1 MSAPSADLQLARYS
15 FQRKLDEI
23 AACRGRATELIS
35 LYVSP
40 GKQVSDVMSYLRNEY
55 AQSSNIKS
63 RTTRKN
69 VMWAIESLMGRV
81 RGFKEP
87 PPNGVAFFVG
97 NKAIGADKS
106 EPVTFIVEPPE
117 PLNTYLYRCDS
128 SFFLDPLLAMVHEPD
143 VWGLIVMDR
152 AEVTLGLLR
161 GKRVEPLRNRSSLV
175 PSKHGRG
182 GQSQHRFER
191 MIEHAA
197 HEFFV
202 KIAEMAAELFLPRK
216 EQLKGILLGGPGA
229 TKEYFF
235 KEGYL
240 QYELQQKVVQPLF
253 DTGYTDE
260 YGLRELVEKATQT
273 LHGLELTEEKRL
285 IQRLL
290 NEIRKADGRPRRL
303 RRGRCEPRP
312 GPGRG
317 RRPDRLR
324 GSPPAARPVPVHRLR
339 ARVRAVAGRRGDRR
353 GPGRT
358 VPQVRPAHADREVER
373 RLRGRAVPPGGRIR
387 RDRSPR
393 FHRERGG
400 RAAREGVPRRRGPSS
415 VPDHHSDTAAT
426 ALHRP
431 ELTRLRPDLRQGSQG
446 VPFFARTCAAAGE
459 EPRVH
464 QRWFRGSS
472 SEGGGAPGVAD
483 ALAGGAAPAA
493 PGG

>member
-23 AACRGRATELIS
+23 AAARGRATELIS

-40 GKQVSDVMSYLRNEY
+40 GKQLSDVMSYLRNEY

-81 RGFKEP
+81 RSFKEVP
-87 PPNGVAFFVG
+87 ANGLAFFVG

-128 SFFLDPLLAMVHEPD
+128 TFFLDPLTAMVHEPD
-143 VWGLIVMDR
+143 TWGLIVMDR

-161 GKRVEPLRNRSSLV
+161 GKRVEPLRNRQSLV

-202 KIAEMAAELFLPRK
+202 KIGEMSTELFLPRK
-216 EQLKGILLGGPGA
+216 DVLKGILLGGPGA
-229 TKEYFF
+229 TKEYFY
-235 KEGYL
+235 KENYL

-260 YGLRELVEKATQT
+260 YGLKELVEKATQT
-273 LHGLELTEEKRL
+273 LHGLEITDEKRI

-290 NEIRKADGRPRRL
+290 AEIRKAETGL
-303 RRGRCEPRP
+303 AAY
-312 GPGRG
+312 GPN
-317 RRPDRLR
+317 D
-324 GSPPAARPVPVHRLR
+324 V
-339 ARVRAVAGRRGDRR
+339 
-353 GPGRT
+353 
-358 VPQVRPAHADREVER
+358 AHALEI
-373 RLRGRAVPPGGRIR
+373 GAVDTLLI
-387 RDRSPR
+387 S
-393 FHRERGG
+393 
-400 RAAREGVPRRRGPSS
+400 EG
-415 VPDHHSDTAAT
+415 
-426 ALHRP
+426 
-431 ELTRLRPDLRQGSQG
+431 LRQQHVTFRCSSCGTE
-446 VPFFARTCAAAGE
+446 FARTLPDAEVDVVLDQPCPKCGQRSLTEASKEDFVESLFRRAEASGASARLISTESEEGEMLAKAFGGIAALVRY
-459 EPRVH
+459 PL
-464 QRWFRGSS
+464 
-472 SEGGGAPGVAD
+472 GVAPS
-483 ALAGGAAPAA
+483 ARSRAPA
-493 PGG
+493 